1 MPPGKARQQN
11 LRLQIAAAA
20 ARIMAEDGIDDFA
33 LAKRK
38 AARQLGLDEAH
49 SLPRNE
55 EVEEQLRAYQTLYQD
70 EDQPQCLA
78 ELRDI
83 ALELMHELSDFRP
96 YLIGPVLKGTAG
108 RHSDIDLQL
117 FTDDPKAVEFR
128 LINQRIRYE
137 ASEKRRFTG
146 DQARAVSVL
155 KLDLDGVT
163 ANLAIFTLND
173 ERSTIKTSSA
183 GKPIDR
189 AGIAAVERLVADE
202 AEAEDDA

>member
-55 EVEEQLRAYQTLYQD
+55 EVEEQLRAYQALYQD

-78 ELRDI
+78 ELREI
-83 ALELMHELSDFRP
+83 ALELMQELADFRP
-96 YLIGPVLKGTAG
+96 YLTGPVLKGTAG

-155 KLDLDGVT
+155 KLDLEGVT

-173 ERSTIKTSSA
+173 ERSTIKTSLA
-183 GKPIDR
+183 GKPVDR
-189 AGIAAVERLVADE
+189 AGIPAVARLVE
-202 AEAEDDA
+202 EHAEIEDDV

>member
-38 AARQLGLDEAH
+38 AARQLGLDDAH

-55 EVEEQLRAYQTLYQD
+55 EVEEQLRAYQALYQD

-78 ELRDI
+78 ELREI
-83 ALELMHELSDFRP
+83 ALELMQELADFRP
-96 YLIGPVLKGTAG
+96 YLTGPVLKGTAG

-155 KLDLDGVT
+155 KLDLEGVT

-173 ERSTIKTSSA
+173 ERGTIKTSSE

-189 AGIAAVERLVADE
+189 AGIPAVERLVE
-202 AEAEDDA
+202 SGAEIEDDA

>member
-38 AARQLGLDEAH
+38 AARQLGLDDAH

-55 EVEEQLRAYQTLYQD
+55 EVEEQLRAYQALYQD
-70 EDQPQCLA
+70 EDQPQYLA
-78 ELRDI
+78 ELRQI
-83 ALELMHELSDFRP
+83 AYELMQELEKFRP
-96 YLIGPVLKGTAG
+96 YLTGPVLKGTAG
-108 RHSDIDLQL
+108 QHSDIDLQL
-117 FTDDPKAVEFR
+117 FTDDPKAVEFH
-128 LINQRIRYE
+128 LINRRIRYE

-155 KLDLDGVT
+155 KLDMDGVT
-163 ANLAIFTLND
+163 ANVSIFTLND
-173 ERSTIKTSSA
+173 ERSTIKTSA
-183 GKPIDR
+183 NGRPIDR
-189 AGIAAVERLVADE
+189 AGITAVEQMLEGEV
-202 AEAEDDA
+202 EDDA

>member
-38 AARQLGLDEAH
+38 AARQLGLDDAH

-55 EVEEQLRAYQTLYQD
+55 EVEEQLHAYQALYQD
-70 EDQPQCLA
+70 EDQVQCLA
-78 ELRDI
+78 ELREI
-83 ALELMHELSDFRP
+83 ALELMQELAEFRP

-117 FTDDPKAVEFR
+117 FTDDPKAVEFH
-128 LINQRIRYE
+128 LINQKIRLGNA
-137 ASEKRRFTG
+137 ASRLAG
-146 DQARAVSVL
+146 SLAR
-155 KLDLDGVT
+155 T
-163 ANLAIFTLND
+163 WCC
-173 ERSTIKTSSA
+173 
-183 GKPIDR
+183 R
-189 AGIAAVERLVADE
+189 AS
-202 AEAEDDA
+202 